1 MSKRVFKFGI
11 LAHSISDE
19 LKELLG
25 NSLFYANCYQNE
37 CIKLIL
43 ENQVKFNEINSR
55 ITPGLPEA
63 EQRVNELK
71 AKLEEEG
78 TKILLSRAENAL
90 KKLKQTNNKKQIEHA
105 KATVDELKKKLAEEG
120 TAEELKKAQAVLKP
134 LKQHYKKIREK
145 DNPTLKAIKKSIVES
160 TIDPKTGSY
169 YTYEQYSDKK
179 HPNKIG
185 PKSAILQELKQKIHD
200 AIMGSDKLSG
210 LTKEYEQCS
219 WDKERKYKDT
229 LYSKEN
235 RLTFGTKNERNDS
248 AKQAHKDV
256 IECKAKKGKFS
267 KGLRFKPFNMSGKL
281 TNQFTEKKTIA
292 QVMEGN
298 CSAVSISMYGAG
310 EDYNYA
316 DDNRWEDGCPNWQ
329 KNAKVRFQ
337 TGTRKENIKYF
348 EFETRV
354 HRKIPADALV
364 KRASIKA
371 TRVGPTVQFELILSL
386 QGSSL
391 NKEASGPKDK
401 ICALDVGWRQEGQ
414 TLRAGCIGDRNEQ
427 EIILLPKQIVS
438 GLEKADE
445 IRKARD
451 VCFNHAK
458 EVFAASKDILMD
470 MHDDDA
476 AKYIH
481 MTRSPKKLIKLLR
494 RYREFNNHELWDKW
508 KQYRGVVNRGKGSR
522 NENDLFVQ
530 KPELDAWLTT
540 QGITDEAEQYW
551 LFFEWWVKKNNHL
564 FIYESGLRNRM
575 LRSRKDF
582 YRNVA
587 ARYAKKYGRL
597 IIEDMI
603 GEHKHGLADL
613 AETTNSAN
621 KPNANRFKVSPSE
634 LVAAMINAFGSTNVK
649 KLDATNTSKICS
661 KCGGICSSEEGAS
674 SLYLTCEDC
683 STVWDRDKN
692 AVQNLCSKE
701 WDDPDLIALKRAA

>member
-1 MSKRVFKFGI
+1 MSTRVFKFGI
-11 LAHSISDE
+11 LSHSISDE

-43 ENQVKFNEINSR
+43 EDRVKFNEIRSR

-78 TKILLSRAENAL
+78 TKILLSRAEKAL

-120 TAEELKKAQAVLKP
+120 TAEELKKAQTILKP
-134 LKQHYKKIREK
+134 LKQQYKKILEN
-145 DNPTLKAIKKSIVES
+145 DDPILKAIKKSVVES
-160 TIDPKTGSY
+160 TIDPKTDSY

-185 PKSAILQELKQKIHD
+185 PNSAIRRELKQKIHD
-200 AIMGSDKLSG
+200 AIMESDKLSD
-210 LTKEYEQCS
+210 LTKELEQRS
-219 WDKERKYKDT
+219 WDGDRQYKYT
-229 LYSKEN
+229 VYSTEK
-235 RLTFGTKNERNDS
+235 RLSHGTKNERYNS
-248 AKQAHKDV
+248 AEQAHKDV

-267 KGLRFKPFNMSGKL
+267 KGLRFKPFDMSGKL
-281 TNQFTEKKTIA
+281 TNQLTENKSIA

-298 CSAVSISMYGAG
+298 CSAISISMYGTG

-316 DDNRWEDGCPNWQ
+316 DDNRWEDDCPNWH
-329 KNAKVRFQ
+329 KNAKVLFQ
-337 TGTRKENIKYF
+337 IGTGKEAQFI
-348 EFETRV
+348 EFETRI

-386 QGSSL
+386 EGNSL
-391 NKEASGPKDK
+391 DKEASGPKDK

-445 IRKARD
+445 IKKARD
-451 VCFNHAK
+451 ICFNHAK

-476 AKYIH
+476 ARYIH

-494 RYREFNNHELWDKW
+494 RYREFNNHDLWNKW
-508 KQYRGVVNRGKGSR
+508 KQYRGVVKGSR
-522 NENDLFVQ
+522 GDNSKEDLFVQ
-530 KPELDAWLTT
+530 KPELDTWLAT

-551 LFFEWWVKKNNHL
+551 LFFEWWVRKNNHL
-564 FIYESGLRNRM
+564 FTYESGLRNRM

-582 YRNVA
+582 YRNIA
-587 ARYAKKYGRL
+587 ARYAKKYGCL

-603 GEHKHGLADL
+603 GENKHGLSDL

-634 LVAAMINAFGSTNVK
+634 LVAAMINAFGPANVK
-649 KLDATNTSKICS
+649 KLDAANTSKICS
-661 KCGGICSSEEGAS
+661 KCGGICSSEEGSA

-683 STVWDRDKN
+683 LTVWDRDKN

-701 WDDPDLIALKRAA
+701 WDDPDLTTLKKAS